1 MTKKPSATRIAL
13 FATRFNLLMA
23 LACIPGLPFL
33 LDYYASL
40 WPLPYYSYNAIM
52 IAFYCCAGFVLA
64 ALWSL
69 DKVLR
74 NILAEEIFVP
84 SNVRCIRR
92 VQICCGI
99 ISLICTP
106 AAVLYAPLW
115 FIVVIMAFLFIV
127 VWVVTQAMDAAV
139 TIREEN
145 DLTI

>member
-1 MTKKPSATRIAL
+1 MTKKPSVTRIAL
-13 FATRFNLLMA
+13 FATRFNLAMT
-23 LACIPGLPFL
+23 LACVAGLSFL
-33 LDYYASL
+33 LDFYASL
-40 WPLPYYSYNAIM
+40 WPLPYYSYNAIL

-74 NILAEEIFVP
+74 NILDGQVFVVD
-84 SNVRCIRR
+84 NVRCIRR
-92 VQICCGI
+92 VQYCCGI

-115 FIVVIMAFLFIV
+115 FIVVIMAFLFLV
-127 VWVVTQAMDAAV
+127 VWVVTQVMDAAV